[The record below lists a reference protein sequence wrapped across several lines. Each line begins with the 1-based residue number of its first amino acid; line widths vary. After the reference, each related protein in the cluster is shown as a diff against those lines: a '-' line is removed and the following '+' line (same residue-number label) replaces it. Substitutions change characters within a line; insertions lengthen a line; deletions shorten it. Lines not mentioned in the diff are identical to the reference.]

1 VKVHSAAAHAKEEQ
15 RSLVI
20 EDIVLARSGWGYII
34 VHLTENNG
42 RWYTGHDYLDAS
54 GGTCSRATVDDRW
67 PSYPSR
73 EEAPLARVERAR
85 DYLTKRMNKYMCW
98 RADRARKEWRDMLA
112 QINAAYPPAGT
123 QLQLI

>member
-1 VKVHSAAAHAKEEQ
+1 M
-15 RSLVI
+15 I
-20 EDIVLARSGWGYII
+20 EDVVLARSGWGYII
-34 VHLTENNG
+34 VLLTENNG

-54 GGTCSRATVDDRW
+54 GGTCSRATVDNRW

-73 EEAPLARVERAR
+73 KAALLARVERAR
-85 DYLTKRMNKYMCW
+85 DYLTKRMKEDMCW
-98 RADRARKEWRDMLA
+98 RADRAGKECRDMLG